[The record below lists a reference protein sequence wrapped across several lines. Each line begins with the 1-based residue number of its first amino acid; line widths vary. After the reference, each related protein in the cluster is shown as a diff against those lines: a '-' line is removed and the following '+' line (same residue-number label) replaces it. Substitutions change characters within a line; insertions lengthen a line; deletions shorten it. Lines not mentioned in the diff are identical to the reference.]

1 MKYIHGTTEFHIE
14 EECVLSLGKFDGLHR
29 GHETLLEHM
38 MEQKNKGCAT
48 VLFTFAI
55 PPRPGRINE
64 VQKVLTTNEEK
75 VAICEEQGID
85 YLIEYPFTKE
95 VMTMEPEAFIEML
108 ASSMKIRGIVVG
120 TDFHFGHNCHHLTTI
135 KPYSSIPC
143 YKKPSLYFLLLI
155 LYYYK

>member
-95 VMTMEPEAFIEML
+95 VMTMEQIFISDITAAE
-108 ASSMKIRGIVVG
+108 I
-120 TDFHFGHNCHHLTTI
+120 TI
-135 KPYSSIPC
+135 CWKYMRRSCIMN
-143 YKKPSLYFLLLI
+143 LR
-155 LYYYK
+155 

>member
-55 PPRPGRINE
+55 PPRPGRITPAAFSITSAE
-64 VQKVLTTNEEK
+64 A
-75 VAICEEQGID
+75 AI
-85 YLIEYPFTKE
+85 LF
-95 VMTMEPEAFIEML
+95 
-108 ASSMKIRGIVVG
+108 S
-120 TDFHFGHNCHHLTTI
+120 
-135 KPYSSIPC
+135 
-143 YKKPSLYFLLLI
+143 
-155 LYYYK
+155 